1 MLSVL
6 MYYIQSLKEEPMQ
19 KVLITGGPVFEHLD
33 DVKIIT
39 NTFKGKWMVTLSEIL
54 YGKGCEVVYLTSKGQ
69 PQPHDGVRTLHH
81 VGFSDY
87 MNKVLSL
94 SKEFDAV
101 VLGAAVANLIPY
113 KRFEGKFPSHNYK
126 PGDIIPIDFTIAPRV
141 IDQVKQSA
149 PNTHLFGFKLLSG
162 VDHEELVSAAY
173 GVLLESKATTIFA
186 NDKNDLSVRYAI
198 TKERSRH
205 KLDINGVAQ
214 WICESMEDAYY
225 STQLTK
231 HRFVEDVRIDEH
243 LEQYKDKFIPC
254 KEGYVF
260 GTVAVRRGQGFITTV
275 RGKKSLGEQTYVT
288 NVDHQNRVIHVV
300 GNSKATLNA
309 PLLSHIFNTFS
320 NVESIVHYHEIEN
333 SLDTYPYAHPGTVR
347 DSIRS
352 LSGKSFNIEEHG
364 CFILFDKN
372 MNKL

>member
-1 MLSVL
+1 
-6 MYYIQSLKEEPMQ
+6 MQ

-39 NTFKGKWMVTLSEIL
+39 NTFKGKWMVTLAEIL
-54 YGKGCEVVYLTSKGQ
+54 SDRGCKVTYLTSKGQ
-69 PQPHDGVRTLHH
+69 PQPNDNITTLHH
-81 VGFSDY
+81 TGFSDY
-87 MNKVLSL
+87 MSKVLSL

-205 KLDINGVAQ
+205 RLDIHGVAQ
-214 WICESMEDAYY
+214 WVCDSMGDTYY
-225 STQLTK
+225 STQLEK
-231 HRFVEDVRIDEH
+231 HRFVEDVLFDEL
-243 LEQYKDKFIPC
+243 LEQYKDEFVPC

-275 RGKKSLGEQTYVT
+275 RGKKSLGGQTYVT
-288 NVDHQNRVIHVV
+288 NVDHKNRIIHVV
-300 GNSKATLNA
+300 GDSKATLNA
-309 PLLSHIFNTFS
+309 PLLAHVFDTFAE
-320 NVESIVHYHEIEN
+320 VDSIVHYHKEEPN
-333 SLDTYPYAHPGTVR
+333 LETYPYAHPGTVK
-347 DSIRS
+347 DSIRP
-352 LSGKSFNIEEHG
+352 LSGKSFNIKDHG
-364 CFILFDKN
+364 CFLLLDKSRRIL
-372 MNKL
+372 